1 MFVFFGFLLMHFIL
15 QYISSDFLVAF
26 ESFGIAALL
35 YLAVEELLVDAHDVS
50 EDLPWM
56 TAPLFIGFL
65 LVMVF
70 EKL

>member
-1 MFVFFGFLLMHFIL
+1 M
-15 QYISSDFLVAF
+15 AF

-35 YLAVEELLVDAHDVS
+35 YLAVEELLVDAHNAS